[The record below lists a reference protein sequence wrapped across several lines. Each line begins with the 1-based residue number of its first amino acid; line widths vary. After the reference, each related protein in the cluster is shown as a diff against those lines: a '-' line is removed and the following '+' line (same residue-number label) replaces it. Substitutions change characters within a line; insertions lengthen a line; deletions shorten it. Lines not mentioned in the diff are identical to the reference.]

1 VTDALEPAPDR
12 PRRQAV
18 VIAGASAGGVE
29 ALVQLVRSL
38 AVDFPH
44 PVLVILHVAPTG
56 TSVLPAILARA
67 CRLPV
72 TSAADGEDLRPG
84 HVYVAPPDNH
94 MVIEDTK
101 LRLSQ
106 APRENGH
113 RPAIDPTMRTAAN
126 AYDGATIG
134 IVLSG
139 SRDDGTAGLMA
150 IKASGGTAIVQDP
163 EEALYPS
170 MPLSAI
176 AHVRPDAILPIAA
189 MAHWILEHNPRSNR
203 APVSSN
209 PSPNPGEPTED
220 PGLAVVESSNGP
232 PRSAT
237 GEGTRYTCPDCG
249 GVLFERREG
258 QLERFECSVGH
269 VFSIESLSS
278 AQAEALESALWAAVR
293 ALEDRAALL
302 MRLAGRA
309 RQHAQERSAAG
320 FERQAAEAIERART
334 IREAIQRST
343 EDRVVAAES

>member
-1 VTDALEPAPDR
+1 
-12 PRRQAV
+12 
-18 VIAGASAGGVE
+18 VE
-29 ALVQLVRSL
+29 ALVALVRSL
-38 AVDFPH
+38 PRDFPH
-44 PVLVILHVAPTG
+44 PVLVVLHVAPTG
-56 TSVLPAILARA
+56 TSVLPAILSRA
-67 CRLPV
+67 CVLPV
-72 TSAADGEDLRPG
+72 ASPADGEVLRPG

-94 MVIEDTK
+94 MIIEDSK

-163 EEALYPS
+163 DEALYPA

-176 AHVRPDAILPIAA
+176 AHVQPDAVLPIAA
-189 MAHWILEHNPRSNR
+189 MAHWILKHNNTRSNR
-203 APVSSN
+203 DPVSSN
-209 PSPNPGEPTED
+209 PPRNPAEPSDD
-220 PGLAVVESSNGP
+220 PRLAVVDASDDP

-237 GEGTRYTCPDCG
+237 GVGTRYTCPDCG
-249 GVLFERREG
+249 GVLFERREH

-302 MRLAGRA
+302 KRLAGRA
-309 RQHAQERSAAG
+309 RETDQERSAAG
-320 FERQAAEAIERART
+320 FERQGAEALERAST
-334 IREAIQRST
+334 IREAIQRSS
-343 EDRVVAAES
+343 EDRTIAAES